1 MKFIKLRKISYLV
14 SGLLILFSLYS
25 IIFLKGFNYSIDF
38 TGGVLLHMKFNKNI
52 TAAELRKVITSEI
65 KGNIVIQNIG
75 LPEDNQ
81 FIIKTK
87 YEDEPEKKIEMIKN
101 VVNENFAEK
110 EPVLLKNETVGPTI
124 GKELRKLAFIL
135 IGISLLGILIYISI
149 RFKFNYAVAAVLALI
164 HDVTITSGM
173 LSFYEKEIDIP
184 IIAALLTII
193 GYSLNDTIVVFDRI
207 REWLVIKKGE
217 TLENIID
224 SAINSTLTRTAMTSL
239 TTLLAV
245 FALFIFGGP
254 VIHNFALTM
263 LVGIIVGTYSSIFV
277 ASPIYYDWEMAL
289 AKRKKS

>member
-1 MKFIKLRKISYLV
+1 
-14 SGLLILFSLYS
+14 
-25 IIFLKGFNYSIDF
+25 
-38 TGGVLLHMKFNKNI
+38 
-52 TAAELRKVITSEI
+52 
-65 KGNIVIQNIG
+65 
-75 LPEDNQ
+75 
-81 FIIKTK
+81 
-87 YEDEPEKKIEMIKN
+87 
-101 VVNENFAEK
+101 
-110 EPVLLKNETVGPTI
+110 
-124 GKELRKLAFIL
+124 
-135 IGISLLGILIYISI
+135 
-149 RFKFNYAVAAVLALI
+149 
-164 HDVTITSGM
+164 M